1 MELFL
6 PSLLVVFLALT
17 VVLFLFPRM
26 APLMLAILATV
37 GLGIGV
43 HDHLKMFRQDYET
56 MTWTTAAASAA
67 PYVLVGVVIL
77 FSIGYLLYLWGAGKR
92 IAFQGPPGS
101 IPPPES
107 ATNVLTSAIGNSL
120 KATGLAS
127 VSAFSA
133 RRGPGSAGSSLNR
146 LTTAERESI
155 ASKIA

>member
-17 VVLFLFPRM
+17 VVFFIFPRM
-26 APLMLAILATV
+26 APLMLAIVAAAGLA
-37 GLGIGV
+37 IGV
-43 HDHLKMFRQDYET
+43 RDHLKTFKSDYET
-56 MTWTTAAASAA
+56 MTWTSAAKVAA
-67 PYVLVGVVIL
+67 PYVLVAVVIL
-77 FSIGYLLYLWGAGKR
+77 FSIGYLLYLWGIGGRMSVRA
-92 IAFQGPPGS
+92 PPGT

-107 ATNVLTSAIGNSL
+107 ATNVLTSAIGNGL

-133 RRGPGSAGSSLNR
+133 RRSPASSPSINR